1 MLTPQDIQEKAF
13 AKSFNGYSMAEV
25 DGFLEEIGEDYAAL
39 FKENNSL
46 KTNMRAL
53 IEKVKEY
60 RATEDAMR
68 GALLTAQKM
77 SDQQIADAEKRA
89 AQIVAEAEKKAAQ
102 IVADAEKQYD
112 LKKTEFGRRT
122 AQEVEGVRAAR
133 AATAEYLNA
142 SRQLLANQARLLA
155 DLEKLNR
162 MPEPKKAEPVQQPV
176 VPAAPV
182 VEEDVKVAAPR
193 APRAPKAEPVQQ
205 PAAGGTKVFGSD
217 FTAAVKKGTEG
228 EQYTF
233 DDLDLSI
240 LDK

>member
-13 AKSFNGYSMAEV
+13 AKAAFGGYTMAEV
-25 DGFLEEIGEDYAAL
+25 DEFLEEIGEDYAAL
-39 FKENNSL
+39 FKENASL

-77 SDQQIADAEKRA
+77 SDQQIADAEKKA

-102 IVADAEKQYD
+102 IVADAEKQFD

-122 AQEVEGVRAAR
+122 AAEVEGVRQAR

-142 SRQLLANQARLLA
+142 SRQLLARQAEMLA
-155 DLEKLNR
+155 KLEKLNR
-162 MPEPKKAEPVQQPV
+162 LPEPTKAAPVQQP
-176 VPAAPV
+176 A
-182 VEEDVKVAAPR
+182 VEEDVKVAAPKA
-193 APRAPKAEPVQQ
+193 APKAPKAEPVQQ
-205 PAAGGTKVFGSD
+205 PATAGTKVFGSD
-217 FTAAVKKGTEG
+217 FKEAVKKGTEG

-233 DDLDLSI
+233 DDLDLSV

>member
-13 AKSFNGYSMAEV
+13 AKAAFGGYTMAEV
-25 DGFLEEIGEDYAAL
+25 DEFLEEIGDDYAAL
-39 FKENNSL
+39 FKENASL

-77 SDQQIADAEKRA
+77 SDQQVAEAEKKA
-89 AQIVAEAEKKAAQ
+89 AQIVAEAEKKAAE
-102 IVADAEKQYD
+102 IIADAEKQFD

-122 AQEVEGVRAAR
+122 AAEVEGVRAAR
-133 AATAEYLNA
+133 AATAEYLNS
-142 SRQLLANQARLLA
+142 SRQLLAHQAKLLA
-155 DLEKLNR
+155 ELEKLNR
-162 MPEPKKAEPVQQPV
+162 MPEPTKSQPAVQ
-176 VPAAPV
+176 PV
-182 VEEDVKVAAPR
+182 VEEDLKVAAPK
-193 APRAPKAEPVQQ
+193 APKTPKAPKAEPVQQ
-205 PAAGGTKVFGSD
+205 PATAGTKVFGSD
-217 FTAAVKKGTEG
+217 FKEAVKKGTEG

>member
-122 AQEVEGVRAAR
+122 AAEVEGVRAAR
-133 AATAEYLNA
+133 AATAEYLNS
-142 SRQLLANQARLLA
+142 SRQLLAHQAKLLA
-155 DLEKLNR
+155 ELEKLNR
-162 MPEPKKAEPVQQPV
+162 MPEPTKSQPAVQPI
-176 VPAAPV
+176 
-182 VEEDVKVAAPR
+182 VEEDVKVAAPK
-193 APRAPKAEPVQQ
+193 APKAPKAEPVQQ
-205 PAAGGTKVFGSD
+205 PATAGTRVFGSD
-217 FTAAVKKGTEG
+217 FKEAVKKGTEG